1 MDKMPLINLVLQS
14 FPESV
19 LLLLFGTSLFKRQPD
34 RFRLLAG
41 AIISALCAYLIRR
54 LPFPYGVHSL
64 IGVVVLTLIFKF
76 LLAMSF
82 YQSMVASLTTLAT
95 LGAIEILL
103 LPLETSSLG
112 LERFSEAWP
121 RPSLRIFMAVPE
133 LAILALITY
142 RIYRNNICGH
152 EHRGD

>member
-1 MDKMPLINLVLQS
+1 MDKMPFINLVLQS

-34 RFRLLAG
+34 KFRLLVG
-41 AIISALCAYLIRR
+41 AVISSLCSDLIRR

-76 LLAMSF
+76 LLGMNF
-82 YQSMVASLTTLAT
+82 YQGMVASLTTLAT

-103 LPLETSSLG
+103 LPLETFSLG
-112 LERFSEAWP
+112 LERFSDAWS
-121 RPSLRIFMAVPE
+121 RPSLRLLMAVPE

-142 RIYRNNICGH
+142 RIYRNNICGQ
-152 EHRGD
+152 EHHGD

>member
-1 MDKMPLINLVLQS
+1 MDKMPFINLVLQS

-34 RFRLLAG
+34 KFRLLAG
-41 AIISALCAYLIRR
+41 AAISALCSDLIRR
-54 LPFPYGVHSL
+54 LPFPYGIHAIV
-64 IGVVVLTLIFKF
+64 GVIVLTLIFKF

-82 YQSMVASLTTLAT
+82 YQGLVASLTTLAT

-112 LERFSEAWP
+112 LSRFSDAWP
-121 RPSLRIFMAVPE
+121 RPSLRILMAVPE
-133 LAILALITY
+133 LAIMALITY
-142 RIYRNNICGH
+142 KLYRTNI
-152 EHRGD
+152 